1 MKLVYNHS
9 VERTDNITTV
19 MNIENGSLYI
29 RDYVV
34 RPMMNEGGN
43 PNDVTSEEFLDTIK
57 NMTGDMNVWIN
68 SKGGELGYS
77 LSIYNALREHD
88 GKVTTIVE
96 GYAFSCASWIMLAGA
111 EREITPGGIVMT
123 HNPIINATINSEA
136 AFESIMPQWRASR
149 ESIANIISDRTG
161 QQKENVYNLMDA
173 QTFMNADEAIKQG
186 FCTRKRDGKATL
198 PKGVGNYL
206 PSAIRDAIPETTN
219 VDCSEVM
226 RKTLSYRTKKLIN
239 R

>member
-1 MKLVYNHS
+1 MKLVFNQKS
-9 VERTDNITTV
+9 DPSDNITTV

-34 RPMMNEGGN
+34 KPMMNEGGN
-43 PNDVTSEEFLDTIK
+43 PNDVTSEEFLSTIK
-57 NMTGDMNVWIN
+57 NMTGDMSVWIN

-123 HNPIINATINSEA
+123 HNPIINATINSEG

-206 PSAIRDAIPETTN
+206 PSAIRDAIPEISNTDYSN
-219 VDCSEVM
+219 LLNQSKLF
-226 RKTLSYRTKKLIN
+226 RSKKLVI